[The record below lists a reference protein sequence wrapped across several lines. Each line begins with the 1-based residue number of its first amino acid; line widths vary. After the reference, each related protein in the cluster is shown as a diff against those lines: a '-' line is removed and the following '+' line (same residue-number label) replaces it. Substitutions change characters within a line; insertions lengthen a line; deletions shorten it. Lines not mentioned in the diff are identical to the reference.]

1 MNVFQY
7 FKKINYRRGI
17 IACSLACVLIFAEN
31 ITAAQGTANLRIQIF
46 PVPQCSD
53 LGDNDADG
61 DIDFPDDMNC
71 SSPTD
76 NTESDYVEVP
86 GTTTL
91 VMSGSNY
98 TVGSAPLPV
107 TLVIFSGVAYPNST
121 VTFLKD
127 AQVVAV
133 TTAAD
138 DGSFQLSLTGFSHGN
153 YNFGTYSVDADGNRS
168 SLFTIPV
175 SVVSGATTNVS
186 DIFIAPTLVID
197 KTQLKKGDSL
207 TISGQSAPLSNIS
220 ISIKS
225 DSEIILN
232 TKSDSLGMYSYQIN
246 TSLLRE
252 GLYSITTKII
262 REDQLMSLISRQV
275 EFALGTKSSLLNAVD
290 NSECPSRIDRNGDC
304 RVNIIDFFIKLYWY
318 QKASPPKA
326 VDLNN
331 DGKVDL
337 TDFSIMAF
345 YWTG

>member
-1 MNVFQY
+1 MNVFQ
-7 FKKINYRRGI
+7 FLKKIKYRRAVI
-17 IACSLACVLIFAEN
+17 TCCIASLLIFAGN
-31 ITAAQGTANLRIQIF
+31 ISAAQGTANLKIQIF

-53 LGDNDADG
+53 LGDNDSDG

-91 VMSGSNY
+91 VISGSNY

-107 TLVIFSGVAYPNST
+107 TLVIFSGISYPKST

-127 AQVVAV
+127 AQIVAV

-138 DGSFQLSLTGFSHGN
+138 DGSFQLSLTGLSEGN
-153 YNFGTYSVDADGNRS
+153 YSFGTYSVDANGNKS

-197 KTQLKKGDSL
+197 KAQLKKGDLL
-207 TISGQSAPLSNIS
+207 TISGQSAPLSDIL
-220 ISIKS
+220 ISIKL
-225 DSEIILN
+225 DSEIILR
-232 TKSDSLGMYSYQIN
+232 TKSDNNGIYSFELN
-246 TSLLRE
+246 TSLLKE

-262 REDQLMSLISRQV
+262 REDQLMSLMSQKV
-275 EFALGTKSSLLNAVD
+275 EFTLGTKNSLLNIVD
-290 NSECPSRIDRNGDC
+290 YNSCSSAIDRNGDC
-304 RVNIIDFFIKLYWY
+304 RINIIDFYIKLYWFR
-318 QKASPPKA
+318 KASFPD
-326 VDLNN
+326 VLDLNA
-331 DGKVDL
+331 DGRVGL
-337 TDFSIMAF
+337 IDFSIMAF